1 MGLLF
6 NSAYHRFLGI
16 HWGVPFQNTLNKA
29 YDPQINSY
37 TLARLLKS
45 KKPAIKEAALGSAE
59 RRGFNNS
66 VICRAIL
73 TGDFSGPIKE
83 KAVSA
88 IAARI
93 KAYVASRPAPA
104 NTELDR
110 NDDVSTL
117 ENLPIDDVVAVHILW
132 DKVNPSTNPS
142 IVNALQTE
150 QPREFDRYEQ
160 RYVSRR
166 LNILYA
172 PDRTELTG
180 WRARFCQRDKAF
192 IIQGLVFAV

>member
-6 NSAYHRFLGI
+6 NSAYHRFFGI

-29 YDPQINSY
+29 YDPRINSY
-37 TLARLLKS
+37 TLARSLKS
-45 KKPAIKEAALGSAE
+45 KNPTIKEAALGNAE

-88 IAARI
+88 MAARI
-93 KAYVASRPAPA
+93 KAYAASRPAQA
-104 NTELDR
+104 NTGLDR
-110 NDDVSTL
+110 NDDVSML
-117 ENLPIDDVVAVHILW
+117 GNLPIDDVVAVHKLW
-132 DKVNPSTNPS
+132 DKVNPS
-142 IVNALQTE
+142 IFNALETE
-150 QPREFDRYEQ
+150 QPGEFDRYEQ
-160 RYVSRR
+160 RHVSRR
-166 LNILYA
+166 LKILFA
-172 PDRTELTG
+172 IDRTKLAG
-180 WRARFCQRDKAF
+180 WRERICRRDKAF